1 MTNDNS
7 RNSDDA
13 VTDSG
18 RASDDAVTDS
28 GRASDDAV
36 TDSGRASDDAV
47 TDGGRA
53 SDGAATD
60 GGVASAGAA
69 QTHRDTDYL
78 GAEVNILNPSTP
90 YMRDH
95 LRIVW
100 TGFAVWVLAVWGPV
114 TLTNLAPGVMTQT
127 MPILQFPLH
136 YFLVAFGA
144 PTSALILSFWYSRKR
159 DALDEKYGIDHA
171 TVTESGS
178 TADVAAADGGSEE

>member
-1 MTNDNS
+1 MSDNS
-7 RNSDDA
+7 SYETSHVADSGGRAPDDA
-13 VTDSG
+13 
-18 RASDDAVTDS
+18 A
-28 GRASDDAV
+28 
-36 TDSGRASDDAV
+36 

-53 SDGAATD
+53 ADDAATDGGRAADDAATD

-69 QTHRDTDYL
+69 QTHRETDYL

-114 TLTNLAPGVMTQT
+114 TLTNFAPGVMTQT

-144 PTSALILSFWYSRKR
+144 PTSALILAFWYSRKR
-159 DALDEKYGIDHA
+159 DALDEKYGIKHGDA
-171 TVTESGS
+171 AEAPSG
-178 TADVAAADGGSEE
+178 AEAAAADGGVDE